1 MMILYYYLYYD
12 YDYDYDLPSFIIVTA
27 PLRWVAGRERER
39 EARVPG
45 RENVRAIALSPR
57 AQDKRDLSVVC
68 LCLVHSFIAHPLRS

>member
-1 MMILYYYLYYD
+1 MIMITIMIT
-12 YDYDYDLPSFIIVTA
+12 IIYHCHGTIA
-27 PLRWVAGRERER
+27 LGRGERERER

-68 LCLVHSFIAHPLRS
+68 LCLVHSLSPIP